1 MVLLLVATVFA
12 LGCQNTLTNAASDN
26 LNASATSPAP
36 VAAASATDDAPRIAL
51 ADAKAAYDAG
61 NAIFVDTRAEAA
73 YKTEHIKGA
82 VNITQDKLESK
93 LGGLPKDKKI
103 IAYCS

>member
-36 VAAASATDDAPRIAL
+36 ATAPATDDAPRIAL